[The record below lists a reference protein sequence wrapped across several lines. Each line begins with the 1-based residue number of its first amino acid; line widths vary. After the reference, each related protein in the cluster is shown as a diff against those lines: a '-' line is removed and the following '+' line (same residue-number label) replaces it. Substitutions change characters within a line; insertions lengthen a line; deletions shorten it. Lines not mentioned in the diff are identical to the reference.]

1 MPIAFTEAE
10 QKRWE
15 QLRVDALAA
24 HRLVRD
30 IDAERNALAAA
41 LLSRSIEAGAWK
53 VEGER
58 YGLKLV
64 PKDHATRETL
74 SETILITCG
83 YGDSG
88 HFDVSVGYVHFH
100 GSIHHE
106 DMYLHLSGPPDDL
119 DELRQRFNLDSQ
131 IDMTAI
137 LVEEIEDELE
147 WKLRDLEHAREV
159 VETLQKQKAALLDGL
174 STA

>member
-1 MPIAFTEAE
+1 MSIAFTEAE

-15 QLRVDALAA
+15 QLLVDALAA
-24 HRLVRD
+24 NALVRD
-30 IDAERNALAAA
+30 IDKERDALVAA

-64 PKDHATRETL
+64 PKDDVTRETL

-83 YGDSG
+83 FGDSG

-106 DMYLHLSGPPDDL
+106 DMCLHLSGPPNEMTDL
-119 DELRQRFNLDSQ
+119 RRRFKLDSQ

-137 LVEEIEDELE
+137 LVAEIEDELE
-147 WKLRDLEHAREV
+147 FKMRDLEHAREV
-159 VETLQKQKAALLDGL
+159 VEVLQKQKAALLDGL
-174 STA
+174 PV